1 MIYLLTLS
9 INIIFLKNKNK
20 KRKWLI
26 PQNKK
31 NYPMYKKTIL
41 SFIAKGHGIGHLAGR
56 GWQEPGSLQGKF
68 FSASPLKF

>member
-1 MIYLLTLS
+1 
-9 INIIFLKNKNK
+9 
-20 KRKWLI
+20 
-26 PQNKK
+26 
-31 NYPMYKKTIL
+31 MYKKTIL